1 MPSGI
6 ERTHFGDAQELNLD
20 SAPTCCDNALMLS
33 IDITE
38 TLLPYSEE
46 DYTRWCNKDW
56 WLSGQCKT
64 LLPESEWDRIESK
77 FRKQATGP
85 PGPGNHFAETLQMRA
100 LEAEGLKWQY
110 EDASFFDSDFFDWDF
125 FRPPFGRA
133 RAKGHPNVYTL
144 MVEAFGEDKLQCIKE
159 LADEFRAAT
168 GVSVKKADLFAYRQ
182 DGCRVIPVRFVECK
196 FKDPVT
202 EGQLLALALMADV
215 LNIPVQLVRY
225 VEPNRMSRGGDRY
238 QRKF

>member
-1 MPSGI
+1 
-6 ERTHFGDAQELNLD
+6 
-20 SAPTCCDNALMLS
+20 
-33 IDITE
+33 
-38 TLLPYSEE
+38 
-46 DYTRWCNKDW
+46 
-56 WLSGQCKT
+56 
-64 LLPESEWDRIESK
+64 
-77 FRKQATGP
+77 
-85 PGPGNHFAETLQMRA
+85 MRA